1 MVGPDNVSLFQ
12 ERQEIV
18 ETNLVISIS
27 TMIAGVSFFYAWH
40 KDAKETARQMQKL
53 ETKIQ
58 FLKETQSD
66 VNELKTE
73 ISNIKQTLA
82 RIDTNISHL
91 MSNERR

>member
-1 MVGPDNVSLFQ
+1 
-12 ERQEIV
+12 
-18 ETNLVISIS
+18 
-27 TMIAGVSFFYAWH
+27 
-40 KDAKETARQMQKL
+40 MQKL